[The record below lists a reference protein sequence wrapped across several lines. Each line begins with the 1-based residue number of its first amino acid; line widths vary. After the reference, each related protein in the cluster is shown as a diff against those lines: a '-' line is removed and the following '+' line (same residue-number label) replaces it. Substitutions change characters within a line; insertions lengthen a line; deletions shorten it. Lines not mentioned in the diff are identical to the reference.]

1 LHSASFVKF
10 RFLWKIR
17 SGEIKVMMGQ
27 LALSWKV
34 CKFQDIF
41 IVSKALKRIIL
52 TVILFLIM
60 LTTSLR
66 AGFKEDLSW
75 YASGNGGV
83 VAAGAQTSTLAGIE
97 MLKNGGNAVD
107 AAVATIFNLAVSD
120 YGLFCIGGEVP
131 FMFYSS
137 KTRDVIVFNGM
148 GGAPGDPKAIQ
159 WCYAHG
165 IPSTGIKAA
174 TVPSAVST
182 LLAALEQKGTMSFEM
197 IIGSTLSL
205 LDAGGETWYPSL
217 AATLRKLVLT
227 EKSTK
232 GTREQKIR
240 AARDRFY
247 KGDIADELNK
257 YYISSGGFLR
267 KADLEAHKTIVEKPV
282 SIQYDGY
289 TVNKC
294 STWTQG
300 PVLLQSL
307 RLLENFDL
315 KSMGFF
321 SPDYIHVTIEA
332 MKLAYADRDKYYGDP
347 SFVTVPVKQL
357 LSDEY
362 TKIRYP
368 LIDMK
373 HASKLIRP
381 GDPFRMEAYSGPGQ
395 YWPGEKGTS
404 TCVVADR
411 WGNVVAATPSA
422 NPDYGIC
429 ESLGIAH
436 NTRLSSLN
444 TQEGHPN
451 SLQPGKRP
459 RITLTPTIILKDGN
473 PFLAISVVGGDMQDQ
488 VSLQLFLDV
497 AEFGLIP
504 KEAVTSP
511 RFLTKHIQDSFN
523 PSPDPSIRM
532 GIITGVDI
540 NSTDNALISNLEG
553 RGHKITSTDATLAW
567 PVMIY
572 LDQSTGISYGAGQ
585 PSENIYGRSCAAIN
599 LTK

>member
-1 LHSASFVKF
+1 MKGRKSPV
-10 RFLWKIR
+10 
-17 SGEIKVMMGQ
+17 
-27 LALSWKV
+27 
-34 CKFQDIF
+34 
-41 IVSKALKRIIL
+41 II
-52 TVILFLIM
+52 TVIMVTMCF
-60 LTTSLR
+60 TTTL
-66 AGFKEDLSW
+66 AADFPW

-83 VAAGAQTSTLAGIE
+83 VAAGAPASTMAGIE
-97 MLKNGGNAVD
+97 ILKKGGNAVD

-131 FMFYSS
+131 FMLYNSE
-137 KTRDVIVFNGM
+137 THEVVVFNGM
-148 GGAPGDPKAIQ
+148 GGAPRDPEAIE
-159 WCYAHG
+159 WYYENG
-165 IPSTGIKAA
+165 IPSSGIKAA

-182 LLAALEQKGTMSFEM
+182 LLTALERKGTMSFDQV
-197 IIGSTLSL
+197 IAPTLMV
-205 LDAGGETWYPSL
+205 LDAGGKTWYKNL
-217 AATLRKLVLT
+217 ASTLRRLVQT
-227 EKSTK
+227 ETSTN

-247 KGDIADELNK
+247 KGDIADELDN
-257 YYISSGGFLR
+257 YYVSSGGFLR
-267 KADLEAHKTIVEKPV
+267 KADLEAHTTTVEKPV
-282 SIQYDGY
+282 SVQYRSF

-294 STWTQG
+294 NTWTQG

-315 KSMGFF
+315 KLMGFF
-321 SPDYIHVTIEA
+321 SADYIHVTVEA

-347 SFVTVPVKQL
+347 DFVTVHIQQL
-357 LSDEY
+357 LSNEY

-373 HASKLIRP
+373 HASQQIRP
-381 GDPFRMEAYSGPGQ
+381 GDPVKMEALSGPGE
-395 YWPGEKGTS
+395 YWPGEKGTT

-444 TQEGHPN
+444 TQKGHPN
-451 SLQPGKRP
+451 SLEPGKRP
-459 RITLTPTIILKDGN
+459 RITLTPTIVLKEDK
-473 PFLAISVVGGDMQDQ
+473 PYLAMSVAGGDMQDQ

-497 AEFGLIP
+497 AEFGMMP
-504 KEAVTSP
+504 KDAVSSP

-523 PSPDPSIRM
+523 PSPDPGIRM
-532 GIITGVDI
+532 GKMAGVEI
-540 NSTDNALISNLEG
+540 NSTDNSLILNLEN
-553 RGHKITSTDATLAW
+553 RGHKITGSDATLAW

-572 LDQSTGISYGAGQ
+572 FDKVTGISYAAGQ
-585 PSENIYGRSCAAIN
+585 PGAKSCAVIN
-599 LTK
+599 PAK

>member
-1 LHSASFVKF
+1 MTLFSGHRKSIPLTGNKLNEMKRNSATAK
-10 RFLWKIR
+10 LI
-17 SGEIKVMMGQ
+17 
-27 LALSWKV
+27 
-34 CKFQDIF
+34 
-41 IVSKALKRIIL
+41 
-52 TVILFLIM
+52 LIM
-60 LTTSLR
+60 ITTCFTVSF
-66 AGFKEDLSW
+66 AEDLPW

-83 VAAGAQTSTLAGIE
+83 VAAGAQPATLAGIE
-97 MLKNGGNAVD
+97 MLQKGGNAVD
-107 AAVATIFNLAVSD
+107 AAAATIFNLAISD

-131 FMFYSS
+131 FMFYNS
-137 KTRDVIVFNGM
+137 KTRDVVVFNGM
-148 GGAPGDPKAIQ
+148 GGAPGDPKAID
-159 WCYAHG
+159 WYYSNG

-182 LLAALEQKGTMSFEM
+182 LLTALELKGTMSFEQV
-197 IIGSTLSL
+197 IGPTLLL
-205 LDAGGETWYPSL
+205 LDAGGKPWYPKL

-227 EKSTK
+227 EKSTA

-247 KGDIADELNK
+247 KGDIADELDK
-257 YYISSGGFLR
+257 YYVSSGGFLR
-267 KADLEAHKTIVEKPV
+267 KADLESHLTTVEKPV
-282 SIQYDGY
+282 SIQYSGY

-294 STWTQG
+294 NTWTQG

-315 KSMGFF
+315 KQMGFF
-321 SPDYIHVTIEA
+321 SPDYVHTTVEA

-347 SFVTVPVKQL
+347 SFTDVPIQQL

-373 HASKLIRP
+373 IASQQIRP
-381 GDPFRMEAYSGPGQ
+381 GDPVRMEALSGAGQ
-395 YWPGEKGTS
+395 YWPGEKGTT
-404 TCVVADR
+404 TCVVADK

-444 TQEGHPN
+444 TQKGHPN
-451 SLQPGKRP
+451 SLEPGKRP
-459 RITLTPTIILKDGN
+459 RITLTPTIVLKDGD
-473 PFLAISVVGGDMQDQ
+473 PYLGMSVAGGDMQDQ
-488 VSLQLFLDV
+488 ASLQLFLDII
-497 AEFGLIP
+497 EFGMMP
-504 KEAVTSP
+504 KEAVASP

-523 PSPDPSIRM
+523 PSPDPAKRM
-532 GIITGVDI
+532 GKIAGVEI
-540 NSTDNALISNLEG
+540 NSADNVIINKLED
-553 RGHKITSTDATLAW
+553 RGHKVTPSDGILAW

-572 LDQSTGISYGAGQ
+572 LDRATGISYGAGQ
-585 PSENIYGRSCAAIN
+585 PSKTGGGKTCAAID
-599 LTK
+599 LPK